1 MIKKMKTIAY
11 IILNPYLNEEDEK
24 LANDLIFTFH
34 AHGYLIKTGSIDQR
48 ETNYGNLVTD
58 FCKNIGVDK
67 EDYIYAL
74 FDNNLT
80 EPVNM
85 AIFYGSDIPPSLTSL
100 CDNCSIPYINLQQD
114 KIKKL
119 LLEHSKDVVGF
130 IETELNHVD
139 KPHGLCLSLGFIP
152 F

>member
-11 IILNPYLNEEDEK
+11 IKLNPYLSEEDEK
-24 LANDLIFTFH
+24 LANDLIEIFILK
-34 AHGYLIKTGSIDQR
+34 GYLIKTGSIDQR
-48 ETNYGNLVTD
+48 ETDYGNLVTD
-58 FCKNIGVDK
+58 FCKNIGIDK

-80 EPVNM
+80 EPVSM
-85 AIFYGSDIPPSLTSL
+85 AIFYGSDIPPNLTSL
-100 CDNCSIPYINLQQD
+100 CDNCSVPYINLQQD

-130 IETELNHVD
+130 IETELSHVD

>member
-1 MIKKMKTIAY
+1 
-11 IILNPYLNEEDEK
+11 LNEEDEK
-24 LANDLIFTFH
+24 LANDLIFVFST
-34 AHGYLIKTGSIDQR
+34 HGYLVKTGSIDQR
-48 ETNYGNLVTD
+48 ETDYGNLITD
-58 FCKNIGVDK
+58 FCKNVGIDK

-85 AIFYGSDIPPSLTSL
+85 AIFYGSDIPPSLISL

-139 KPHGLCLSLGFIP
+139 RPHGLCLSLGFIP

>member
-1 MIKKMKTIAY
+1 MKTIAY
-11 IILNPYLNEEDEK
+11 IKLNPYLNEEDEK
-24 LANDLIFTFH
+24 LANDLIFVFS
-34 AHGYLIKTGSIDQR
+34 AHGYLVKTGSIDQR
-48 ETNYGNLVTD
+48 ETDYGNLVTD
-58 FCKNIGVDK
+58 FCKNISIDK

-139 KPHGLCLSLGFIP
+139 RPHGLCLSLGFIP

>member
-1 MIKKMKTIAY
+1 MIKSVAY

-24 LANDLIFTFH
+24 LAVDLMFTFSS
-34 AHGYLIKTGSIDQR
+34 HGYLIKTGSIDQR
-48 ETNYGNLVTD
+48 ETDYGKLVKD
-58 FCKNIGVDK
+58 FCKNVGIDK
-67 EDYIYAL
+67 ENYIYAL

-80 EPVNM
+80 EPVSM
-85 AIFYGSDIPPSLTSL
+85 AILYGSDIPPSLTSL

-139 KPHGLCLSLGFIP
+139 RPHGLCLSLGFIP